1 MPREPPNRRGTGT
14 ESMTTPQQHGISTGR
29 FSAAFRP
36 VKTHRRG
43 RNIAEQRR
51 VANEAINLLEAPA
64 ADGLG
69 VVVVVVVVVGI
80 IVTLD
85 HMEEPGRTFVNILSG
100 WRWQRKLVL
109 RIIS

>member
-1 MPREPPNRRGTGT
+1 M
-14 ESMTTPQQHGISTGR
+14 
-29 FSAAFRP
+29 
-36 VKTHRRG
+36 
-43 RNIAEQRR
+43 
-51 VANEAINLLEAPA
+51 ANEAFNLLEAPA

-69 VVVVVVVVVGI
+69 VVVVVVVGI